1 MLSETVQKNQK
12 LAEYLR
18 EIEAPTYQY
27 SSALHYLVGSLREKE
42 FKLFDKSNDSQEVL
56 SQDNQSDD
64 DDDDS
69 QAELSEEEELD

>member
-64 DDDDS
+64 DDS
-69 QAELSEEEELD
+69 QAEFSEEEEPD